1 MLTIDEA
8 IKSKFDNNHIR
19 AIVNVMYTANWY
31 KNHHQEFLAEY
42 DISGQQYNI
51 LRILRGAKD
60 FLPMTEVKNRMI
72 EKSPNTTRLADKL
85 LEANYIERK
94 RCDHDRRV
102 VYVKITDRGLNILS
116 EIDAKKEAQPNDL
129 VKQHLT
135 EDEARMLSH
144 LLDKLR
150 NEKKS

>member
-8 IKSKFDNNHIR
+8 IKSKFDNNHVR
-19 AIVNVMYTANWY
+19 AVVNVMYTANWY
-31 KNHHQEFLAEY
+31 KNHHQEFLADYE
-42 DISGQQYNI
+42 ITGQQYNI

-85 LEANYIERK
+85 LENKYIERK
-94 RCDHDRRV
+94 RCDNDRRV
-102 VYVKITDRGLNILS
+102 VYVKITDKGLAILA
-116 EIDAKKEAQPNDL
+116 EIDDKKDKQPNDL
-129 VKQHLT
+129 VKTNLT

-150 NEKKS
+150 NEK

>member
-1 MLTIDEA
+1 MISIDEA
-8 IKSKFDNNHIR
+8 IKSKFDNNHVR

-31 KNHHQEFLAEY
+31 KNHHQEFLSAY
-42 DISGQQYNI
+42 DITGQQYNI

-85 LEANYIERK
+85 LENKYIERK

-102 VYVKITDRGLNILS
+102 VYVKITDKGLAILS
-116 EIDAKKEAQPNDL
+116 EIDIKREDQPNDL
-129 VKQHLT
+129 VKKNLS
-135 EDEARMLSH
+135 EDEARILSL

-150 NEKKS
+150 NEK

>member
-1 MLTIDEA
+1 MITIDEA
-8 IKSKFDNNHIR
+8 IKSKFDNNHVR

-31 KNHHQEFLAEY
+31 KNHHQEFLSEY
-42 DISGQQYNI
+42 QISGQQYNI

-85 LEANYIERK
+85 LEATYIERK
-94 RCDHDRRV
+94 RCDSDRRV
-102 VYVKITDRGLNILS
+102 VYVKITEKGLAMLA
-116 EIDAKKEAQPNDL
+116 EIDSKKVMQPNDL
-129 VKQHLT
+129 VKKHLSD
-135 EDEARMLSH
+135 DEARMLSH

-150 NEKKS
+150 NEK